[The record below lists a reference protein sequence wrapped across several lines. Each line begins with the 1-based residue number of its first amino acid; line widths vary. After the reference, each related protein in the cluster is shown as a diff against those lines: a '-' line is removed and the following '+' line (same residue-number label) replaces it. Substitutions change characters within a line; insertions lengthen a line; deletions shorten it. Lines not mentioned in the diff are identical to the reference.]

1 MWRSM
6 DTAGFRVALQAPVV
20 ARSAHFAVHH
30 VTGPVLGLGSQDT
43 EAVIQDLST
52 ENGPSRAQTV
62 DKLPASVDASTH
74 VLGVMVPKRH
84 AKRAV
89 TRNLVKRLVRE
100 TVLAASR
107 QFQGGARPGTWLVR
121 LRQPLN
127 RRAFPSAKSD
137 ALRLALRA
145 ELHQLM
151 QQAMPPLAAG
161 SAA

>member
-20 ARSAHFAVHH
+20 ARSTHFAVHR
-30 VTGPVLGLGSQDT
+30 VTGPVPGQGSQDT
-43 EAVIQDLST
+43 EEVIQNLST

-62 DKLPASVDASTH
+62 DKLPPTVHASPH

-100 TVLAASR
+100 TVWVASR
-107 QFQGGARPGTWLVR
+107 QFEGRACPGTWLVR

-151 QQAMPPLAAG
+151 QQAMPPQAAR
-161 SAA
+161 SVA